1 MAQRDGSSSPQTPRP
16 AASDAAGRSRPADS
30 NMEEMVAER
39 PRSLERIAEI
49 AGLDTPALRAAWA
62 TRFGRPPPKSLSRRL
77 LEYAAS
83 YHVQAKIHGDLK
95 PAVRRKLLRAAGS
108 QLGSVNGAAG
118 RKRPGALTPGSR
130 LVREWHGRCHTVEV
144 AEDGFLYAGRRY
156 RSLSEVA
163 RTITGTRWSGPRF
176 FAL

>member
-16 AASDAAGRSRPADS
+16 AASEAAGRWWPADS

-83 YHVQAKIHGDLK
+83 YHVQAKDPWRPEAGRPTEAAPGGRI
-95 PAVRRKLLRAAGS
+95 AAG
-108 QLGSVNGAAG
+108 LGERGG
-118 RKRPGALTPGSR
+118 RS
-130 LVREWHGRCHTVEV
+130 
-144 AEDGFLYAGRRY
+144 
-156 RSLSEVA
+156 
-163 RTITGTRWSGPRF
+163 
-176 FAL
+176 